1 MAKQNESGAVG
12 SALKVFSAYYLGL
25 TVVTFALF
33 AATGLSSNA
42 GVTIAVLMAS
52 ALAASDRY
60 AQLCASQLPRGGDLA
75 RLVAGSLILSLILSS
90 ALLVGWLALNG
101 ISPADLAA
109 QIGLSQIPVGY
120 LVAGGVVMVGFNA
133 LALWLGYGPLARFT
147 SRHRA
152 KRD

>member
-1 MAKQNESGAVG
+1 MSNQDKTGAVG

-52 ALAASDRY
+52 ALGASDRY
-60 AQLCASQLPRGGDLA
+60 AHRSASQLPRGRDLSL
-75 RLVAGSLILSLILSS
+75 LVAGSLIISLILSS

-101 ISPADLAA
+101 ISPADLAG
-109 QIGLSQIPVGY
+109 QIGLSQIPFGY
-120 LVAGGVVMVGFNA
+120 LVAGGVVMVAFNA

-147 SRHRA
+147 SRRGA
-152 KRD
+152 KRG